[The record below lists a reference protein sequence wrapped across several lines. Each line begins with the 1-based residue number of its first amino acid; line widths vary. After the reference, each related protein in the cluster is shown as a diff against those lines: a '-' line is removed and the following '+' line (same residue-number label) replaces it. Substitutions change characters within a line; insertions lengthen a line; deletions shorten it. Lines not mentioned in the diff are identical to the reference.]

1 MNEDFKELVNLV
13 KYTRD
18 AQTQYFRLR
27 TQSSLSKAKALEKR
41 LDDFITKDYQEPTH
55 HKQTNLF

>member
-1 MNEDFKELVNLV
+1 MNEDFQQLVNLV

-18 AQTQYFRLR
+18 AQNQYFKVR

-41 LDDFITKDYQEPTH
+41 LDDFIAKHYQEPTKP
-55 HKQTNLF
+55 KQTNLF